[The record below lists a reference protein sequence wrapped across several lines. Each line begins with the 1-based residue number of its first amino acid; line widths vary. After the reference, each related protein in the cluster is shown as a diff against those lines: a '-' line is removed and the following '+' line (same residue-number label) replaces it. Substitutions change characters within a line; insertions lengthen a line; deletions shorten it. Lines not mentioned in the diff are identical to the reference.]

1 MLRLRPRTRPCARL
15 FSHAPLGLSTVA
27 RGEPENQTSRVTC
40 RQTQGEWKTGGLNF
54 AVDAPRE
61 GRGSESQPLLQMWGA
76 GEGGALGSGRHTRR
90 ARLARCG
97 GGRAG
102 RPGEVSSA
110 KVWGTMKDYS
120 EQEQQVK
127 AGGRRDGQCRRACG
141 GVGWRPSGAGFRSPF
156 PTPTP
161 PNASAPPVLFP
172 WFRFCSFCK
181 AFLDKCPDGSS
192 PLLPGPPSLALWE
205 VQIPGLPMMP
215 SFSASLSYIRLGHPR
230 SRGASFLGLETVS
243 AFFG

>member
-127 AGGRRDGQCRRACG
+127 AGGRRDGQCRMTSLTRTSPRAQATRGPG
-141 GVGWRPSGAGFRSPF
+141 GEAGGAQGQGSTRATDARTRHPGQRLCVVPDARNAE
-156 PTPTP
+156 PTPG
-161 PNASAPPVLFP
+161 
-172 WFRFCSFCK
+172 
-181 AFLDKCPDGSS
+181 DK
-192 PLLPGPPSLALWE
+192 
-205 VQIPGLPMMP
+205 
-215 SFSASLSYIRLGHPR
+215 R
-230 SRGASFLGLETVS
+230 ETVL
-243 AFFG
+243 